1 MFIAVKFSYVR
12 PKMFTVSRKICIAFV
27 TEVLLI
33 LDTVLILVW
42 GTM

>member
-1 MFIAVKFSYVR
+1 MFIAIKFSYGR
-12 PKMFTVSRKICIAFV
+12 PKMFAVSRKTYIAFV
-27 TEVLLI
+27 TEVLLL

>member
-1 MFIAVKFSYVR
+1 M
-12 PKMFTVSRKICIAFV
+12 AFV
-27 TEVLLI
+27 TEVLHL